1 MDNEKQTMYLVVMVH
16 MSDKDMFNKFNN
28 LEKMTDKDWEDW
40 ANAQT
45 IDPVALYS
53 NPADALEW
61 AAELEEEIRG
71 TADEENT
78 YFDVMVMD
86 VDERP
91 ALLDQLREERELMR
105 DTIEKILIKLMKD
118 GLVDQLIGED
128 GRFYY
133 EITDSGR
140 KKLEETPLPQEVK
153 DFLKKKMEEKDENG
167 LDFDEF

>member
-16 MSDKDMFNKFNN
+16 MSDQDVFDKFTN
-28 LEKMTDKDWEDW
+28 LEKMSEQDWEDW

-45 IDPVALYS
+45 IDPVALYD
-53 NPADALEW
+53 NPQDALEW
-61 AAELEEEIRG
+61 AAELEMEISG
-71 TADEENT
+71 TADEETT

-86 VDERP
+86 VNQRP

-133 EITDSGR
+133 ICTDLGR
-140 KKLEETPLPQEVK
+140 EELEKYPLPQEVK
-153 DFLKKKMEEKDENG
+153 DFLKEKMKENDEED
-167 LDFDEF
+167 LDLDDV